1 VFFRRPLDVNLQ
13 PQVGVLRKILQAL
26 KVLSLPRCERTVP
39 VCSEKYILLLAELFQ
54 WRVDIELPPVGIL
67 CILCYLPLSMREVP
81 HYSAVGDISL
91 PLTEPDLQISHIR
104 LFSYPHF
111 AGDKV

>member
-1 VFFRRPLDVNLQ
+1 MPPL
-13 PQVGVLRKILQAL
+13 GM
-26 KVLSLPRCERTVP
+26 
-39 VCSEKYILLLAELFQ
+39 
-54 WRVDIELPPVGIL
+54 L
-67 CILCYLPLSMREVP
+67 CILCYLPLSIREVP
-81 HYSAVGDISL
+81 HYSAVGETSM

>member
-1 VFFRRPLDVNLQ
+1 M
-13 PQVGVLRKILQAL
+13 
-26 KVLSLPRCERTVP
+26 VLSR
-39 VCSEKYILLLAELFQ
+39 
-54 WRVDIELPPVGIL
+54 RVDIEIPPLGIL
-67 CILCYLPLSMREVP
+67 CIRRFPPLSIGRVP

-111 AGDKV
+111 TGTIFFVPARYELEFRLHPVPISMHGGCLPLALRVAANPFE

>member
-1 VFFRRPLDVNLQ
+1 MSPNTFCAFAFSAFFSSWATAADTIDAAS
-13 PQVGVLRKILQAL
+13 KIAN
-26 KVLSLPRCERTVP
+26 PATTFDF
-39 VCSEKYILLLAELFQ
+39 AF

>member
-1 VFFRRPLDVNLQ
+1 MSPL
-13 PQVGVLRKILQAL
+13 GM
-26 KVLSLPRCERTVP
+26 
-39 VCSEKYILLLAELFQ
+39 
-54 WRVDIELPPVGIL
+54 L
-67 CILCYLPLSMREVP
+67 CILCFLPLSMREVP

-111 AGDKV
+111 TGDKV